1 MMFLSFAAAV
11 ASALALTVTAA
22 AAGSSPAAPT
32 VAADPG
38 AGHDGGMIRLVR
50 AGDALQLS
58 PLLWDAFQVFAAQSG
73 WRPTGAGSA
82 GRDGRRSYGRG
93 QRVRKDDA
101 LGLAA
106 ALERFVNSERADGGE
121 IDLASLVGLVN
132 FLRGGGFE
140 IR

>member
-1 MMFLSFAAAV
+1 MI
-11 ASALALTVTAA
+11 
-22 AAGSSPAAPT
+22 
-32 VAADPG
+32 
-38 AGHDGGMIRLVR
+38 GGMIRLVR
-50 AGDALQLS
+50 DGDALQLS

-73 WRPTGAGSA
+73 WRPTGAAVA
-82 GRDGRRSYGRG
+82 GREGRRSYGRG
-93 QRVRKDDA
+93 QTMRKDDA

-106 ALERFVNSERADGGE
+106 ALERFVNGERADGGE